1 MYEEKMINMGEEIVR
16 IRGDKQWVEV
26 EVKELREKINERIRE
41 INDRERELV
50 AVKT

>member
-16 IRGDKQWVEV
+16 IRGDKQGLEV
-26 EVKELREKINERIRE
+26 EVKGLREKINERIRE